1 MITEKEIGAGQS
13 IHLGEDKMIDVT
25 AIVSTYN
32 SEKYIEGCLDDLEDQ
47 SIKDNLEII
56 VIDSGSQENEKE
68 IVQKWQRNYHN
79 IRYFRTE
86 FQTIYS
92 AWNQA
97 IKTAQG
103 RYLTSANTDDRHVFY
118 AYERMRDT
126 LDERKDIALVYADC
140 WITEEDNQ
148 TFEKINLKGVFA
160 WKDFSLEQLK
170 KGCFMGPQP
179 MWRKELHDK
188 YGYFDES
195 FTVAGDWEFWLRMAS
210 CGTQFLHLHE
220 VLGIYQKRRDSLERK
235 NTMISSSESEIVRKK
250 YMEES

>member
-1 MITEKEIGAGQS
+1 
-13 IHLGEDKMIDVT
+13 MIDVT

-32 SEKYIEGCLDDLEDQ
+32 AEKYINDCLKDLENQ
-47 SIKDNLEII
+47 SIRKSLEII
-56 VIDSGSQENEKE
+56 VVNSGSQENERE
-68 IVQKWQRNYHN
+68 IVRRFQKNYSN
-79 IRYFRTE
+79 IKYIETE
-86 FQTIYS
+86 HESIYT
-92 AWNQA
+92 AWNRA
-97 IKTAQG
+97 LYIASG
-103 RYLTSANTDDRHVFY
+103 RYITNANTDDRHVFY

-140 WITEEDNQ
+140 WVTEEDNQ
-148 TFEKINLKGVFA
+148 TFEKINLKGIYA
-160 WKDFSLEQLK
+160 WKDFSFEQLK
-170 KGCFMGPQP
+170 RSCFMGPQP

-210 CGTQFLHLHE
+210 QGEKFLHLRE
-220 VLGIYQKRRDSLERK
+220 VLGIYQERRDSLEHK